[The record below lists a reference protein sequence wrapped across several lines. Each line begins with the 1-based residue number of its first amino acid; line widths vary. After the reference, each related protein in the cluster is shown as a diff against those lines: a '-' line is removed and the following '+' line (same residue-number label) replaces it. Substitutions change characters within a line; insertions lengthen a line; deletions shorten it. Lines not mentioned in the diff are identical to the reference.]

1 MLSAWIFGLT
11 TVVIYVGSRWAE
23 PVPTSRRRRVKFARC
38 AVAVTILFLGST
50 IGGAAVAQKQ
60 GGTLRVWHRDS
71 PANMSIFEEGTISIV
86 APIMGVFNNLVMFDP
101 NVEQNTMAS
110 IVPDLAERW
119 SWNEDGTELTFNL
132 RSGVKWHD
140 GEPFTAADVKC
151 TFDLVQGKT
160 KEKLRVNARE
170 AWWLNLNEVTIKGD
184 GQATFHLKR
193 PQPAF
198 IELIASG
205 FTPIYPCHVSPAQMR
220 AHPIGTGPFKFVE
233 FKPNQSIKVARN
245 PDYWKPGLPYLD
257 GVEWTIIPNR
267 STALLAF
274 LAGKFDMTFPYEVT
288 IPMLKDVHSQMPE
301 AICEVTPLNVAPNLL
316 VTRKPP
322 FDSPDLRR
330 AIAMTIDHKAFIDI
344 LGEGQGDIGTA
355 MLPAPEGLWAMP
367 TEMMEKLPGYD
378 PDVAKRREEARKIMQ
393 SLGYGPDNRLS
404 LKISARNLA
413 IYRDP
418 AAILTDQLKQIWI
431 DSEIDLVETA
441 NWLPKLMR
449 GDFTFAQSLVGSGL
463 DDPDQNFY
471 ENYICDSNR
480 NYTKYC
486 NGELDKLID
495 QQSMEPDQEARKNLV
510 WQVDSKLQQ
519 DVVRPILYHMR
530 QGTCWRPEVKGIK
543 LQVNSIYNG
552 WRMEDVWLDR

>member
-1 MLSAWIFGLT
+1 
-11 TVVIYVGSRWAE
+11 
-23 PVPTSRRRRVKFARC
+23 VKFARC

-110 IVPDLAERW
+110 IVPDLAELW

-322 FDSPDLRR
+322 FDSPDLRQ

-393 SLGYGPDNRLS
+393 ALGYGPNKRLS

-486 NGELDKLID
+486 NRELDKLID
-495 QQSMEPDQEARKNLV
+495 QQSMEPDQEARKHLV
-510 WQVDSKLQQ
+510 WQIDSKLQQ